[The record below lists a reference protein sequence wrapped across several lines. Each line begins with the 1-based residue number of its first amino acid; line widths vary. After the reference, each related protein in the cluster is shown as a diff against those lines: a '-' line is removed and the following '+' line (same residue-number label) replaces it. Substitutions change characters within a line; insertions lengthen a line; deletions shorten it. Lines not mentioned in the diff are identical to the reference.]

1 MIARAL
7 AAAATL
13 AVAAVLACAPAVAA
27 QESGALPQGGSYV
40 SAPDPTLGTASV
52 GLWYRAPSDG
62 YGSVSQPGLMRIAAT
77 AASSSKLVSGRSLS
91 ETVRD
96 LGGRLYIEVFP
107 DIVGVHA
114 VVPAAS
120 ARRVAAAMTAAY
132 FAPSIDADAL
142 KSAQRDAAVL
152 SVEQRYSPD
161 ETLHDLLFAQI
172 FSGRPASVSPVPAG
186 VPAITAIQLDAVTAF
201 AKRAFRSSNALLV
214 LTGNVDSSVLS
225 GVTDGT
231 GPGAMDQPVNSTL
244 AGSPA
249 PLTTATGAVT
259 GLGLAW
265 TGPPISD
272 ERSATALDFI
282 SDYLFRDDTGIVS
295 RALESDDATFVDGQF
310 VTLHDA
316 GVMFVTISGKNTDA
330 ARKIVDAE
338 LTKMQTPLDAERFN
352 AAREAFLYHLAGQTE
367 TPLEQGE
374 NLGWY
379 SAEGN
384 AAYAPFASSGA
395 YVQAARSLD
404 PEFVASV
411 ARRYLSRPIVVQ
423 LGTVKPPKGSTS

>member
-40 SAPDPTLGTASV
+40 SAPDPTLVPRRSACGTAR
-52 GLWYRAPSDG
+52 LSDG

-152 SVEQRYSPD
+152 SSSSVTRPTRRCTICSSPKSSRD
-161 ETLHDLLFAQI
+161 ARL
-172 FSGRPASVSPVPAG
+172 ASLRFPP
-186 VPAITAIQLDAVTAF
+186 
-201 AKRAFRSSNALLV
+201 AFRRLR
-214 LTGNVDSSVLS
+214 
-225 GVTDGT
+225 
-231 GPGAMDQPVNSTL
+231 QFNST
-244 AGSPA
+244 P
-249 PLTTATGAVT
+249 
-259 GLGLAW
+259 
-265 TGPPISD
+265 
-272 ERSATALDFI
+272 
-282 SDYLFRDDTGIVS
+282 
-295 RALESDDATFVDGQF
+295 
-310 VTLHDA
+310 
-316 GVMFVTISGKNTDA
+316 
-330 ARKIVDAE
+330 
-338 LTKMQTPLDAERFN
+338 
-352 AAREAFLYHLAGQTE
+352 
-367 TPLEQGE
+367 
-374 NLGWY
+374 
-379 SAEGN
+379 
-384 AAYAPFASSGA
+384 
-395 YVQAARSLD
+395 
-404 PEFVASV
+404 
-411 ARRYLSRPIVVQ
+411 
-423 LGTVKPPKGSTS
+423 